1 MAKVNINAKAQPEVV
16 EVMVDLTPAHF
27 ETPVVELKDKEG
39 KGQGFY
45 FGLATSGNTEIK
57 LDRVQFVG
65 TAKSKKLVATCKM
78 SEYGNTVEDAKM
90 ALGGLV
96 AKVTALEKQMV
107 AAYKARQDAAATIS
121 VETE

>member
-1 MAKVNINAKAQPEVV
+1 MAKVRINANAQPEYVVV
-16 EVMVDLTPAHF
+16 ETSLTPAHF
-27 ETPVVELKDKEG
+27 SSAVVELKDKDG
-39 KGQGFY
+39 KGQAFY

-65 TAKSKKLVATCKM
+65 TAKNKKLVATCPM
-78 SEYGNTVEDAKM
+78 SLYGNTVEDAKM

-107 AAYKARQDAAATIS
+107 AEYKVRQDAAATIEVVS
-121 VETE
+121 E